1 MSPRSLGV
9 RILEGVMLAN
19 SARILLL
26 LLLIPAIP
34 TGKGDSHLFPQA
46 HLKKVAVP
54 FFQESGV
61 RFDWAL
67 GALTGPN
74 RTLVSIG
81 RQATLKSGDEL
92 KMFLRLKQRGFV
104 YVVLHDSDNGLTL
117 LYPGAIPSGEP
128 AVDVPSYVPAGP
140 AWMRLD
146 DHVGVETI
154 HLIAS
159 STRLDKLEDAL
170 KQYASSKTTDR
181 SADAK
186 RVLGEIASAKQQ
198 FTPGTSPTE
207 RPVEIAGRVRGTQ
220 PDVAAHA
227 TEVSARRFYSRT
239 ITIDHR

>member
-1 MSPRSLGV
+1 MSPRGLGV
-9 RILEGVMLAN
+9 RILEGAMPART

-26 LLLIPAIP
+26 LLLIPAI
-34 TGKGDSHLFPQA
+34 QA
-46 HLKKVAVP
+46 
-54 FFQESGV
+54 QESGV

-74 RTLVSIG
+74 RTFVSIG
-81 RQATLKSGDEL
+81 RQATLKSGDQL

-104 YVVLHDSDNGLTL
+104 YVILHDSDHELTL
-117 LYPGAIPSGEP
+117 LYPGAIPSIEP
-128 AVDVPSYVPAGP
+128 AVDVPTYVPAGP

-146 DHVGVETI
+146 DRVGVETI

-170 KQYASSKTTDR
+170 KHYVGSKTSDR

-186 RVLGEIASAKQQ
+186 RVLDEIASVKQQ